1 MARLVSLQFVTE
13 PVRNDGEHIHHHLRS
28 YTDRMGWEIVLT
40 RDEIE
45 AAAIL
50 GVIGHGFDLTGEQ
63 VDPGRRLGLVGVV
76 DGEKSVGPHFAAA
89 LLPHLAHF
97 AFRLFEQEARPARAV
112 LLVAL
117 QLVAR
122 VTPSAI
128 VAPSAV
134 VAPASAVVGDVST
147 NSAGHPSAVT
157 AGASGVTLH
166 NWLLLLLLLLP
177 RKQKENHINPP
188 GLCSNSF
195 RGVRS
200 ALFGRAHNNNNNNRL
215 TGKV

>member
-1 MARLVSLQFVTE
+1 
-13 PVRNDGEHIHHHLRS
+13 
-28 YTDRMGWEIVLT
+28 MGWEIVLT

-63 VDPGRRLGLVGVV
+63 VDPGRRFGLVGVV

-97 AFRLFEQEARPARAV
+97 AFRLFKQEARPARAV

-122 VTPSAI
+122 VTPSSAI
-128 VAPSAV
+128 VSPSAAV

-177 RKQKENHINPP
+177 RKQSKQKRKKTTLILL
-188 GLCSNSF
+188 GF
-195 RGVRS
+195 
-200 ALFGRAHNNNNNNRL
+200 ALTRFVAFA
-215 TGKV
+215 TTTTID

>member
-28 YTDRMGWEIVLT
+28 YTEMRWEIVLT

-147 NSAGHPSAVT
+147 NSAGHHSAVT

-166 NWLLLLLLLLP
+166 NWLLLLLLP

-200 ALFGRAHNNNNNNRL
+200 ALFGRAHNNNNRL

>member
-1 MARLVSLQFVTE
+1 M
-13 PVRNDGEHIHHHLRS
+13 
-28 YTDRMGWEIVLT
+28 
-40 RDEIE
+40 
-45 AAAIL
+45 
-50 GVIGHGFDLTGEQ
+50 IGHGFDLTGEQ

-76 DGEKSVGPHFAAA
+76 DGEKSVGPHFAAP

-134 VAPASAVVGDVST
+134 VAPSSAVVGDVST

-166 NWLLLLLLLLP
+166 NWLLLLLLLLLP
-177 RKQKENHINPP
+177 RKQSKKKRKPH
-188 GLCSNSF
+188 
-195 RGVRS
+195 
-200 ALFGRAHNNNNNNRL
+200 
-215 TGKV
+215 